1 MEQPQGKTQM
11 TAGEK
16 EIIRAYRLQG
26 YSLSQIVRFTNRSLS
41 SVKRVVYSWN
51 Q

>member
-1 MEQPQGKTQM
+1 MEQPNGKTRM

-26 YSLSQIVRFTNRSLS
+26 YSLSQIARFTNRSLS
-41 SVKRVVYSWN
+41 SVKRTVYE
-51 Q
+51 

>member
-1 MEQPQGKTQM
+1 METPNGKTRM
-11 TAGEK
+11 TSGEK

-41 SVKRVVYSWN
+41 SVKRAIYA
-51 Q
+51 